1 MPHTLLALETTWE
14 ESSLCLRHDGREVEE
29 SRPGRQT
36 LARDLVPW
44 IDHLLAG
51 RNLTPADLGAV
62 AVSLGP
68 GSFTGTRIGVATAKM
83 LAISLGVPLVG
94 VPTLDA
100 VAWRAQAAAAPPPG
114 RHLLAVLHAYRDDY
128 FVGHYLVVA
137 AGRPPELV
145 SPYQALTGGL
155 VVELAAS
162 LPRPLLLAGAAGRLE
177 AFAESGA
184 AGWEV
189 LPAAA
194 TLPAAAAVADL
205 AELRLGA
212 GPADDPL
219 ATAPLYLRPSAA
231 ELAAPPS

>member
-1 MPHTLLALETTWE
+1 MPRTVLALETTWE
-14 ESSLCLRHDGREVEE
+14 EASVCLRHDGRDVVE

-44 IDHLLAG
+44 IAGLLAARG
-51 RNLTPADLGAV
+51 LTPPDLGAI

-83 LAISLGVPLVG
+83 LALSLGVPLVG

-100 VAWRAQAAAAPPPG
+100 VAWRAQAAAAPSPG

-128 FVGHYLVVA
+128 SVGHYLVVA

-145 SPYQALTGGL
+145 TPYQALSAGL
-155 VVELAAS
+155 LVELAAS
-162 LPRPLLLAGAAGRLE
+162 LPSPLILAGAAGRLE

-184 AGWEV
+184 AGWQL

-194 TLPAAAAVADL
+194 TMPTAAAVADL
-205 AELRLGA
+205 AELRLGV
-212 GPADDPL
+212 GPGDDPL
-219 ATAPLYLRPSAA
+219 PLAPLYLRPSAA